1 MHPFFPMPPLPP
13 AARWIVSL
21 FTVALLASCSPRET
35 PVEKATRDN
44 TLLLGNAAEPADLDP
59 QLMTAYTDGNIH
71 MALFEGL
78 TALDEESLQAVP
90 SSAERWET
98 SADGLTWTF
107 HLRPDLRWSN
117 GEPVLASDFV
127 ASWRRLV
134 SPALASDNAYLLYPV
149 KHAAAISS
157 GQTTDFSQL
166 GIAAPDDRTVVVTL
180 ERPTPWFAQLTAAV
194 PTFVL
199 NPRTLAAFD
208 ATTRRGTDWTRP
220 GNLVGSGPFTLAD
233 WRPQAHVT
241 VRKNPHHWQAASV
254 TLESIVFLPTD
265 NPDVDERNF
274 RAGQV
279 HATQNLPIAKIA
291 DWRQRAPA
299 QLRIDP
305 LTQSNFLR
313 FNTARPPLND
323 ARIRRALSLA
333 IDRDTFARTL
343 LQSTRAPAFAL
354 TPPKLAGYTPAAR
367 VATDFDAA
375 RKLLADAGHPDGRD
389 LPVFELQCRNDEI
402 HPRYAEAIQAT
413 WQRELGIRVTL
424 APSEQKT
431 WLENQ
436 QSGNYTIT
444 FGAWLADFPD
454 ASNFLGLFTSTS
466 GYNWT
471 GWHDA
476 DYDRLLAEATPLAD
490 TARRHALYQQAE
502 SRLLDSAP
510 IAPLYY
516 GASTYLLHPAVQGW
530 PPASLGWRRYQL
542 VHLDN

>member
-1 MHPFFPMPPLPP
+1 MPPPSPVL
-13 AARWIVSL
+13 RWIAAL
-21 FTVALLASCSPRET
+21 LTLTLLASCTPRET
-35 PVEKATRDN
+35 PVEKATREN

-78 TALDEESLQAVP
+78 TALDEQSLEAVP

-98 SADGLTWTF
+98 SDDGLTWTF
-107 HLRPDLRWSN
+107 HLRPHLRWSN

-134 SPALASDNAYLLYPV
+134 SPALASDNAYLLYPI
-149 KHAAAISS
+149 KHAATLAA
-157 GQTTDFSQL
+157 GTLTDPTQL
-166 GIAAPDDRTVVVTL
+166 GVAAPDDRTVVVTL

-194 PTFVL
+194 PTFAL

-208 ATTRRGTDWTRP
+208 GTSRRGTAWTRP
-220 GNLVGSGPFTLAD
+220 GNLVGSGPFSLD
-233 WRPQAHVT
+233 EWRPQARVV
-241 VRKNPHHWQAASV
+241 VRKNPHHWQAGSV
-254 TLESIVFLPTD
+254 ALQSIVFLPTD

-279 HATQNLPIAKIA
+279 HATQNLPIAKVA
-291 DWRQRAPA
+291 DWRQREPER
-299 QLRIDP
+299 LRIDP
-305 LTQSNFLR
+305 LTQANFLR
-313 FNTARPPLND
+313 FNTTRPPLD
-323 ARIRRALSLA
+323 DPRIRRALALA
-333 IDRDTFARTL
+333 IDRDTFARTI
-343 LQSTRAPAFAL
+343 LQSTRAPAFSL
-354 TPPKLAGYTPAAR
+354 TPPNLAGYTARTR
-367 VATDFDAA
+367 VATDFAAA
-375 RKLLADAGHPDGRD
+375 RQLLADAGHPDGRD
-389 LPVFELQCRNDEI
+389 LPVFEIQCRNDEI
-402 HPRYAEAIQAT
+402 HPRYAEALQAT
-413 WQRELGIRVTL
+413 WQRELGLRVTI

-471 GWHDA
+471 GWKDA

-490 TARRHALYQQAE
+490 TARRHELYQQAE
-502 SRLLDSAP
+502 SRLLESAP
-510 IAPLYY
+510 IAPLYF
-516 GASTYLLHPAVQGW
+516 GASTYLLHPAVKGW

-542 VHLDN
+542 VHLQN